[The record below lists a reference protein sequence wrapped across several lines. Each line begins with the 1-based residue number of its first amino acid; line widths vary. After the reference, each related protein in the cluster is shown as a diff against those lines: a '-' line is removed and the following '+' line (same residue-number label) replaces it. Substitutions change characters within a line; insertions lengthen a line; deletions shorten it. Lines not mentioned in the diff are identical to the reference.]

1 MQSVSTVT
9 RQVVQQQRSGQVA
22 QPQQGPSLSD
32 AAARNV
38 NDIFRALQASFP
50 AWRNA
55 FPDDASLKAAKA
67 SWVKGLMA
75 AGVTDLSQ
83 IARGV
88 EKARL
93 SESDFF
99 PSVGKF
105 ISWCRVQPADLGLPP
120 DDVAWL
126 EANHHSH
133 HVLIHQWTHPAIYE
147 AGRRTGWFEIRNGDA
162 TQKAFSSHYQAVAG
176 EIAEGAVFTMPAA
189 DSTRLE
195 HHTNG
200 TKVQTEQAK
209 QTGKAALAELKKGMG
224 LNV

>member
-9 RQVVQQQRSGQVA
+9 RQVVQQQRSGQVV
-22 QPQQGPSLSD
+22 QPQQGPSLND

-75 AGVTDLSQ
+75 AGITEFDQ

-105 ISWCRVQPADLGLPP
+105 IAWCRVQPADLGLPSE
-120 DDVAWL
+120 DLAWQ
-126 EANHHSH
+126 EINQHSH
-133 HVLIHQWTHPAIYE
+133 HVLVHHWSHPALYE
-147 AGRRTGWFEIRNGDA
+147 AGRRTGWYEIRNGSA
-162 TQKAFSSHYQAVAG
+162 KRETFKAQYQAVA
-176 EIAEGAVFTMPAA
+176 AELAAGAVFTMPAA

-195 HHTNG
+195 HHTSG
-200 TKVQTEQAK
+200 KQVTTEESKQA
-209 QTGKAALAELKKGMG
+209 GREALAALRGVVG
-224 LNV
+224 L